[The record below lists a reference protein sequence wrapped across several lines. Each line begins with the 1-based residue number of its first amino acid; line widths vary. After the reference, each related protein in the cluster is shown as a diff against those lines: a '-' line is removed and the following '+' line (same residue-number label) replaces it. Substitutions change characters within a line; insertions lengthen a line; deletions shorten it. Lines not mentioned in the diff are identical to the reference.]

1 MVVVANHF
9 WNIVFVLCSC
19 VLCLFVSPVL
29 GKKTHDEK
37 KKKFNEK
44 DTTVLLFAGDR
55 VCIVGRSNGVQ
66 MHLDCKDDTIFDWI
80 ASCLKSLNRANAL
93 HC

>member
-1 MVVVANHF
+1 MSSTSVAHSKYGLIPVTTDGDIVVLSLKLPKV
-9 WNIVFVLCSC
+9 I
-19 VLCLFVSPVL
+19 
-29 GKKTHDEK
+29 

-44 DTTVLLFAGDR
+44 DTTVLFFAGDC

-80 ASCLKSLNRANAL
+80 ASCLKSLNRANTL

>member
-44 DTTVLLFAGDR
+44 DTTVLFFAGDC

-66 MHLDCKDDTIFDWI
+66 MHLDCKGDTIFDWI
-80 ASCLKSLNRANAL
+80 ASCLKSLNRANTL